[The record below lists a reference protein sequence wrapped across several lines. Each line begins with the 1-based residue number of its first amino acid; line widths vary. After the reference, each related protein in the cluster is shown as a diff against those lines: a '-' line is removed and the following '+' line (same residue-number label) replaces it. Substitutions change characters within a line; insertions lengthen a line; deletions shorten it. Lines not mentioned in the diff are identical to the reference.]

1 VRPSISS
8 FSAVTAVSLLLIV
21 TAYGI
26 AAVQAGY
33 PVPGEKTELWFANVA
48 RLREILYA
56 ERTDPSKPTIW
67 IVAGSNALF
76 GTVSNII
83 AERTGYNVKNYGLH
97 GGLHIDLLFSQIRG
111 KVRKGDIVI
120 APLEWESRDRPFGNE
135 FDYSNYLH
143 HFSRSVSLSLWTTYK
158 LYTSVPLKHW
168 WNGLVAYINRP
179 KGAQSYWDFFSL
191 VSLRED
197 WELRRRPGKENYTH
211 TALTPAGDFN
221 LPLGVAILDP
231 SKPLPSFIVPP
242 QIKPVGLAQMDRWH
256 VYFESVGARLVVTS
270 PAMIEADNGYIFS
283 RQAWENL
290 EHIRAQMAATSTPL
304 ECDPVKST
312 YSISYRLD
320 TEYHLTKDG
329 ARLRSNELAD
339 CLLDVIKG
347 KDVRASPI
355 DPDDAIAR
363 TRERVSHQK
372 AHSAS

>member
-1 VRPSISS
+1 VRSSISS

-33 PVPGEKTELWFANVA
+33 PVPGEKTEPWFGNVA
-48 RLREILYA
+48 RMREIFYA

-83 AERTGYNVKNYGLH
+83 AERTGYNVKNYALH
-97 GGLHIDLLFSQIRG
+97 GSLHMDLIFSQIRG

-120 APLEWESRDRPFGNE
+120 APFEWEIRDRPFGNE

-143 HFSRSVSLSLWTTYK
+143 HFSRSVNLSLWTTYK

-168 WNGLVAYINRP
+168 WNGLVAYFNRA
-179 KGAQSYWDFFSL
+179 KDAQSYWDFYPPAA
-191 VSLRED
+191 LRED
-197 WELRRRPGKENYTH
+197 WEVRRRPGKENYTH
-211 TALTPAGDFN
+211 RALTPAGDFN
-221 LPLGVAILDP
+221 LPPSAILDP
-231 SKPLPSFIVPP
+231 GARIFSFKVPP
-242 QIKPVGLAQMDRWH
+242 EIKSVGLAQMDRWH
-256 VYFESVGARLVVTS
+256 AYFESVGVRFVTTS
-270 PAMIEADNGYIFS
+270 PVMIEDDSGYIFS
-283 RQAWENL
+283 PQAWQNL
-290 EHIRAQMAATSTPL
+290 EHLRAQMAATSTPL
-304 ECDPVKST
+304 ECDPINAT
-312 YSISYRLD
+312 YSIRLRLD
-320 TEYHLTKDG
+320 SVYHLTDQG
-329 ARLRSNELAD
+329 AKLRSLDLAD